1 MLKEKKKKRTND
13 NRIEENI
20 HLDGIVLRNE
30 KWRNKAHC
38 NVHLIL

>member
-1 MLKEKKKKRTND
+1 MLKEKKKEQMI
-13 NRIEENI
+13 IEENI